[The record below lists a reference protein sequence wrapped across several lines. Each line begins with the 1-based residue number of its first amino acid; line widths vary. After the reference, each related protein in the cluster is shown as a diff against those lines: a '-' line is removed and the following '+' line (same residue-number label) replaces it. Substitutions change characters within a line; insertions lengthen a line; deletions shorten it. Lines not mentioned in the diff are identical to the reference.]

1 MATKKSSFKISEST
15 ISMLLGALV
24 VFVVGILV
32 YDYFTKINRNRKEK
46 AQTQV
51 KEEEKK
57 TPSTVEVKEDENQQS
72 FPKKYKVVSGDHL
85 WKIAENVYQNG
96 YNWVEIAREN
106 KLSNPDLIYPGQEL
120 TLLKLE
126 IKKGIIDNQGAK
138 TAGGSAITTEKYT
151 VIRND
156 NLWNISIRACGDGF
170 KWSKIAQINNLANP
184 NLIHQG
190 NILKISCQ

>member
-1 MATKKSSFKISEST
+1 MAIKKSSFKISEST

-32 YDYFTKINRNRKEK
+32 YDYFTKINRSRKEK
-46 AQTQV
+46 SQTQV
-51 KEEEKK
+51 KEEEKE
-57 TPSTVEVKEDENQQS
+57 TSLAVEVKEEKNQQS

-106 KLSNPDLIYPGQEL
+106 KLVNPDLIFPGQEL
-120 TLLKLE
+120 TLPKVE
-126 IKKGIIDNQGAK
+126 IKKGTIGTEGSK
-138 TAGGSAITTEKYT
+138 TTGVSAITADKYT
-151 VIRND
+151 VVRGD